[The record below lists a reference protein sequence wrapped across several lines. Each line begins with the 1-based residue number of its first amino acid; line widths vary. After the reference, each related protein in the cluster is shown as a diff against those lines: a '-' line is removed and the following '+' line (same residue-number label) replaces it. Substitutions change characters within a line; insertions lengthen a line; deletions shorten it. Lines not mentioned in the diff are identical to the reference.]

1 MVSATRR
8 FEFSAAHR
16 YWRDDWSQAEN
27 QRVFGKCI
35 SPYGHGHNY
44 TLDVTIKGRPDPVT
58 GMIMN
63 LVELKAIVNEIL
75 EAFDHKHLNE
85 DTPYFKALIPTTEN
99 IVRVL
104 WGLLAP
110 RLPPGVALARLRL
123 YEMNDLWAEYDGA
136 DAATFSRAYTFS
148 AAHRLHAPALSDAE
162 NQALYGKCNNPN
174 GHGHNYTL
182 EVTVGGPVDPATGMV
197 IDLVELDRVVGGVLE
212 RLDHRH
218 LDREV
223 AAFAEQTST
232 AENIVV
238 YLWGE
243 LTPRLEGRLQHLKLW
258 ETKNNVFEYSGQ
270 ESGVGIEEWV

>member
-1 MVSATRR
+1 MVYATRR

-16 YWRDDWSQAEN
+16 YWRDDWSAEQN
-27 QRVFGKCI
+27 QQVFGKCT

-44 TLDVTIKGRPDPVT
+44 TLDVTIGGRPDPIT
-58 GMIMN
+58 GMIIN
-63 LVELKAIVNEIL
+63 LVELKALVNEIL
-75 EAFDHKHLNE
+75 EQFDHKHLNE

-104 WGLLAP
+104 WGLIAP
-110 RLPPGVALARLRL
+110 RLPQGVALARLRL

-136 DAATFSRAYTFS
+136 DEASFSRSYVFS
-148 AAHRLHAPALSDAE
+148 AAHRLHAPGLSDAE
-162 NQALYGKCNNPN
+162 NAALYGKCNNPN

-182 EVTVGGPVDPATGMV
+182 EVTVGGSIDPVTGMV
-197 IDLVELDRVVGGVLE
+197 IDLVDLDRRVDSLLE
-212 RLDHRH
+212 TLDHKH

-223 AAFAEQTST
+223 AAFGEQTST

-243 LTPRLEGRLQHLKLW
+243 LAPRLEGRLRHLKLW
-258 ETKNNVFEYSGQ
+258 ETKNNVFEYSGSDDSVRTL
-270 ESGVGIEEWV
+270 ER